1 MPSNDSVGL
10 DQNERLGP
18 ARPEAPQR
26 QLMYTSGYL
35 ERVPKELDYMFLKTE
50 TPNTSA
56 LPSLAVALLLA
67 SLPAQMWGRAAGQP
81 STKNG
86 EWPYYAADAR
96 GGKYSPLDRI
106 DASPDS
112 AGGTIPIA
120 VRPRAAEV
128 AKNVNQ

>member
-1 MPSNDSVGL
+1 
-10 DQNERLGP
+10 
-18 ARPEAPQR
+18 
-26 QLMYTSGYL
+26 
-35 ERVPKELDYMFLKTE
+35 MFLKTE
-50 TPNTSA
+50 TPNNST
-56 LPSLAVALLLA
+56 LPSVAVALLLA

-86 EWPYYAADAR
+86 EWPYYTADA
-96 GGKYSPLDRI
+96 GGSKSSPLDRI

-112 AGGTIPIA
+112 GGGTIPIA

>member
-1 MPSNDSVGL
+1 MGGFCQAS
-10 DQNERLGP
+10 RI
-18 ARPEAPQR
+18 
-26 QLMYTSGYL
+26 MYTSGYL
-35 ERVPKELDYMFLKTE
+35 ERAPKELHYMFLKTE
-50 TPNTSA
+50 TPNNFA

-86 EWPYYAADAR
+86 EWPYYTADSR
-96 GGKYSPLDRI
+96 GSKYSPLDRI

-112 AGGTIPIA
+112 GGGTIPIA

>member
-1 MPSNDSVGL
+1 MEGFCQAS
-10 DQNERLGP
+10 RI
-18 ARPEAPQR
+18 
-26 QLMYTSGYL
+26 MYTSGYL

-50 TPNTSA
+50 PPNNSA
-56 LPSLAVALLLA
+56 LPSLGVALSLA
-67 SLPAQMWGRAAGQP
+67 SLPAQMWGHAAGQP
-81 STKNG
+81 STTNG
-86 EWPYYAADAR
+86 EWPYYTADAR

-112 AGGTIPIA
+112 AGGTIPVA